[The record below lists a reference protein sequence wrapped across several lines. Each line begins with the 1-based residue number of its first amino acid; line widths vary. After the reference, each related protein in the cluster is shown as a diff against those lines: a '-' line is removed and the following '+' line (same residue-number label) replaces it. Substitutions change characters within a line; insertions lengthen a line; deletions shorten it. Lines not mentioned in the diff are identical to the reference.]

1 MQFQEEQDYTKRF
14 DAGIWVHLLKYAKP
28 FYKHLFVVAA
38 MMLVCAGMD
47 VVFPLLTREAIDVY
61 IANGQTEGLGWF
73 VLKYASVVLIQVAA
87 IFAFSFLAGRVEA
100 GMCHRIRKLGF
111 KRLQELPFAFYD
123 RTPVGY
129 LIARMTSDTQ
139 RLGDTI
145 GWGLI
150 DLLWSAG
157 YVIMVACVMLSMNL
171 HLALVTLVALPI
183 VAVFAV
189 YFQKRILANYREV
202 RKTNS
207 KITGAFN
214 EGIMGAKTT
223 KTLVREKANFGE
235 FQELTST
242 MRKSSIRAAV
252 LSALFY
258 PIVMSLGAIASAYII
273 WKGGGDLLAGV
284 GGLSVGTL
292 SAFVSYATGIFE
304 PISNVARIFADL
316 QSSQAAA
323 ERVITMLETEP
334 EIADTPEVE
343 AVYGDNFDPKRE
355 NWPPIHGDI
364 EFENVSFQYKGGEEV
379 LHDFNLRVKAGE
391 TIALVGETGSGKS
404 TIVNLICRFYEPT
417 KGRILIDGVDYRER
431 SQLWLQ
437 SHLGYV
443 LQQPHLFSGTIRE
456 NIRYGRLEATDQEVE
471 EAARMVNAEE
481 FILAFEKGYDTD
493 VGEGGNRLS
502 TGQKQLI
509 SFARALLANPAIF
522 VLDEATSSV
531 DTETEMTIQHAIQ
544 KTLDGRT
551 SFIIAHRLSTVRTAD
566 RILVI
571 SDGKVIEE
579 GNHKSLL
586 RQKDTITTSTPTN
599 SRKKWSKLCWASAKN
614 GAWKWG
620 GKRICK
626 RLPNLGE
633 TFRSKPNTMCAYWA
647 AAWRARPRPWQPRA
661 KAPELA

>member
-14 DAGIWVHLLKYAKP
+14 DLTLWKRLLKYARP
-28 FYKHLFVVAA
+28 FYGFLAALCVCMVINAVV
-38 MMLVCAGMD
+38 D
-47 VVFPLLTREAIDVY
+47 VVFPMMTRYAIDNF
-61 IANGQTEGLGWF
+61 IAKETVAGLGGF
-73 VLKYASVVLIQVAA
+73 IALYLLLLLVQVLVIFGFQRCASK
-87 IFAFSFLAGRVEA
+87 VEV
-100 GMCHRIRKLGF
+100 GVCYTIRKLAF
-111 KRLQELPFAFYD
+111 EKLQQLSFSFYD
-123 RTPVGY
+123 KTSVGY
-129 LIARMTSDTQ
+129 LMARMTSDTQ

-223 KTLVREKANFGE
+223 KTLVREEANFGE

-586 RQKDTITTSTPTN
+586 RQK
-599 SRKKWSKLCWASAKN
+599 
-614 GAWKWG
+614 GYYY
-620 GKRICK
+620 
-626 RLPNLGE
+626 NLYANQFKEEMEQAVLGI
-633 TFRSKPNTMCAYWA
+633 R
-647 AAWRARPRPWQPRA
+647 
-661 KAPELA
+661 